1 MTDID
6 VITEDDR
13 KKYGGRWVAVRD
25 KRVLFGAKDP
35 DALFDWL
42 DEHREK
48 AVLIFR
54 VAAEG
59 EPTVWRL

>member
-1 MTDID
+1 MTDVD

-25 KRVLFGAKDP
+25 KRVLVAADRP
-35 DALFDWL
+35 DEVISWL
-42 DEHREK
+42 RTNHAD
-48 AVLIFR
+48 AALIFR
-54 VAAEG
+54 LAAEG